1 MGSRLKQIYLSFN
14 SVHFLG
20 KSLFTYNI
28 YSWLSQNIKLFDIF
42 NTVST
47 FLFNIALV
55 FVLLSL
61 ENMTK
66 TNTILTVGIV
76 FQYNISRIVHLLLL
90 YCCWCWNIDSENVP
104 RQHKYIYKIGMTLNN
119 LRQKSFIVSC
129 RQNIMAII
137 NCDFWGVNNI
147 LGVKLF

>member
-28 YSWLSQNIKLFDIF
+28 YSRLSQNIKLFDIF
-42 NTVST
+42 TTVST

-61 ENMTK
+61 ENMT
-66 TNTILTVGIV
+66 NTILTVGSV
-76 FQYNISRIVHLLLL
+76 FQYNTSRIVHLLLL
-90 YCCWCWNIDSENVP
+90 CCC
-104 RQHKYIYKIGMTLNN
+104 
-119 LRQKSFIVSC
+119 C
-129 RQNIMAII
+129 
-137 NCDFWGVNNI
+137 CC
-147 LGVKLF
+147 